1 MRRIFTNWSGAT
13 STFATRD
20 ALLSVG
26 ASLLVPVFV
35 ALALE
40 LPASAINRIAAPLLG
55 QLSTAVRLPAPPAD
69 AQGSQS
75 LRGRSPVSGSAG
87 PDAAADGYSPP
98 ETPIGGQRAEEGGVQ
113 GSGPLV
119 AGSLPEPA
127 VLETLADEP
136 VVSDPSSGD
145 AGVHDSAPATDPPSA
160 TDGQSDGGGTD
171 GTSSQGVTFGEDADA
186 PAGKGVDEPAPTGG
200 DSGASGEGAG
210 AGDGGGSESGNPPGQ
225 SGDAPGNSGNAPG
238 QSGDAPGNSG
248 NAPGQ
253 SGDAPGNSGNAPGQS

>member
-1 MRRIFTNWSGAT
+1 MRRIITSWSRTG

-40 LPASAINRIAAPLLG
+40 LPVSAIDRIAAPLLG

-87 PDAAADGYSPP
+87 PDAAADGHSPP
-98 ETPIGGQRAEEGGVQ
+98 ETPIGGQRRAEEGGVQ
-113 GSGPLV
+113 DSGPLV

-238 QSGDAPGNSG
+238 QS
-248 NAPGQ
+248 
-253 SGDAPGNSGNAPGQS
+253 